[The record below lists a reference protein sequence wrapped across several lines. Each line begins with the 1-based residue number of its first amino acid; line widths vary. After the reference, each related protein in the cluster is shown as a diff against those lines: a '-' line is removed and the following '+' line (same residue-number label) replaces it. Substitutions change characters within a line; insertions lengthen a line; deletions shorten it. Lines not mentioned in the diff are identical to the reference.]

1 MSSRPFEASLATA
14 DGTAVRLMI
23 STQQYWLCPEA
34 DTMKTSRHAVVM
46 RPMFRNAY
54 LPLADA
60 MREGLCRRIG
70 EGYLEPRLAP
80 RDAMQKLLNSCTSE
94 MTFDA
99 GTPHEEA
106 LLTHT
111 YMAERLA

>member
-1 MSSRPFEASLATA
+1 MSSRPFEASLATS

-23 STQQYWLCPEA
+23 STPQYWLCPAA
-34 DTMKTSRHAVVM
+34 DTMQTSRHAVVM

-54 LPLADA
+54 LPLTDA
-60 MREGLCRRIG
+60 TPEGLCRRIG

-80 RDAMQKLLNSCTSE
+80 RAAMRQLLHSCPSE

-111 YMAERLA
+111 YIAERLA